1 MSKGW
6 RTLQHE
12 FFEILPPIIFFLIS
26 FNIVL
31 IDRALMLRQYGL
43 HLFSVAGASVL
54 ALLVA
59 KVVLISE
66 KLPFIDRFPEKPLM
80 YNVSGRR

>member
-1 MSKGW
+1 M
-6 RTLQHE
+6 RHE
-12 FFEILPPIIFFLIS
+12 FFEALPPTIFFLIS

-43 HLFSVAGASVL
+43 QLSSVAGASVL

-59 KVVLISE
+59 KVVLIAD
-66 KLPFIDRFPEKPLM
+66 KLPIINRFPEKPLM
-80 YNVSGRR
+80 YNWSGRR